1 MIITT
6 PLKYNDTLLEEV
18 KELGRYYNIPFLYRG
33 KISAKKLVEKYSE
46 VLVVGKEKVQLNKKN
61 GNFTYHPNFSQV
73 RLKRIL
79 KGESDPFLDA
89 TNLTV
94 GDKFLDCTMGLASD
108 SIIASVVTDD
118 VTALEST
125 LGVYLVVTIGMSK
138 YRYTLPELEHASKV
152 IKTHHINAY
161 NFLKEQQD
169 DSYDVIYFDPM
180 YEEDVNSEGIEGL
193 KHYADNS
200 ELTEVIIEEAK
211 RVASKRVVLKAHFN
225 SPLFKRFKFMQ
236 CVRKSTV
243 SHYGVILTS

>member
-33 KISAKKLVEKYSE
+33 KISTKKLVEKYSE
-46 VLVVGKEKVQLNKKN
+46 VLVVGKEKVQLNRRN
-61 GNFTYHPNFSQV
+61 EDFTYHPNFSQV

-79 KGESDPFLDA
+79 KGEPDPFLEA
-89 TNLTV
+89 TNLTI
-94 GDKFLDCTMGLASD
+94 GDRFLDCTMGLASD
-108 SIIASVVTDD
+108 SIIASIVTDD

-138 YRYTLPELEHASKV
+138 YRYTLQELENASKT

-161 NFLKEQQD
+161 HFLKEQQD
-169 DSYDVIYFDPM
+169 NSYDVIYFDPM
-180 YEEDVNSEGIEGL
+180 YEEDVNSKGIEGL

-200 ELTEVIIEEAK
+200 ELTEAIIEEAK
-211 RVASKRVVLKAHFN
+211 RVASKRIVLKAHFN